1 LVIFGDLKIFVFFLA
16 LLSKQGICDSIFGF
30 DFFFKLQ
37 NGENSPQKKSPGRR
51 APLEERAAKILN
63 YGAGKY

>member
-1 LVIFGDLKIFVFFLA
+1 MAISKFSFSDHFFQNKEFVTEYSF
-16 LLSKQGICDSIFGF
+16 SI
-30 DFFFKLQ
+30 FFFKLQ
-37 NGENSPQKKSPGRR
+37 NGENSLQKKSPGRR